1 MSFSS
6 IVKPPAN
13 DGKNFELLILHNND
27 MHARFE
33 QTSQLSGACTTL
45 DREAGKCYGGFP
57 RVATVVK
64 EARRK
69 AESGEGPPVLY
80 LNAGDTYT
88 GTAWFT
94 IYKWKVAAE
103 FLNALQPDAVSL
115 GNNELDKGSTNLSP
129 FLENLNSP
137 VLACNV
143 IVNSMETKQKI
154 QKSIV
159 KDINGVKV
167 GIVGYLK
174 LDSDILDS
182 TGYIE
187 YIDEVIALKEE
198 ATKLKTEGV
207 EIIIALGHS
216 TPEKDI
222 EIATEVENIDLIISG
237 HRNMFYSNGSNAEIE
252 LERILKP
259 VMITQKSGK
268 KLPILQSFTYDKYLG
283 KVHAVFDS
291 DGNLKLLQSNPIL
304 LDKTIQQSV
313 DMSDI
318 IKKYT
323 EEQMTS
329 LATIIGDTVVVIDG
343 SNCKKEECNL
353 GNLITDSMMFY
364 YATRYEGEHWTDAP
378 IAIINGGSLSGTLS
392 PLIRPF
398 PIRRS
403 DLINFL
409 PGPSNLVTITMSGTL
424 LKQMLEE
431 SVANYTL
438 NNTSE
443 QFLQFSGIRVI
454 YDISKDPGS
463 RVISAVIRCGDC
475 DIPEFIEL
483 QEERLYKIIIPSI
496 LASGNNGY
504 SMLGNLTKESLNYDA
519 VATLTEFI
527 QMRSPVYPEIADRI
541 ILLNVPEH
549 NEPDSAASTK
559 ISLAILI
566 YTIFTIAVSLGNH
579 EFDNGIS
586 GLTPFITNLTCP
598 VLAANII
605 LDKVPELKKEENLLT
620 SVIFNISN
628 VKVGVI
634 GYLTPDTKFLAIKND
649 VEYIDEVAAIRRE
662 VKNLKTQG
670 VNILIALGHS
680 GFTKDKEIAYA
691 VDGIDLVIGGH
702 TNTFLWN
709 GLTSDMEIPE
719 GPYPM
724 YVKQAS
730 GKLVPVMQAYAYTK
744 YLGKL
749 LLTFNSD
756 GEIVNVTGNPILLNN
771 SIQQDPDVLA
781 IVKRYQDEVNVISE
795 TIAGNSSVY
804 LDGLSC
810 RISECNM
817 GNLIT
822 DAIVNKYAREYTGS
836 GWTDSPIAIL
846 QGGGI
851 RSSIIHD
858 GQRFNISVGD
868 LYAVMP
874 YDSSIVKISI
884 NGSNIVKMLEHA
896 VASFGPSRGS
906 ARLLQM
912 SGMRVVYDL
921 SKPPGKRVK
930 HIEIL
935 CGKCDIPI
943 YSNISLKE
951 NYNILV
957 NSFLSMGG
965 DGYTVFK
972 DLPSTPLPYNEF
984 QCTFEYLKKMS
995 PVHPSIENRIIM
1007 ANSLGNHELDEGVS
1021 GLTPFIENLT
1031 CPVLAANLILNK
1043 VPELEK
1049 ESNLRKSIV
1058 LNKSG
1063 VSIGLI
1069 GYLTPDTKVLAVK
1082 NDVEYIEEVEALQ
1095 EEVQK
1100 LKKEGINIIIG
1111 LGHSGYLKDLEIA
1124 KKVDG
1129 LDLII
1134 GGHTNTF
1141 LWNGTV
1147 PDSEKALGPYPTY
1160 VVQASGKLVPV
1171 VQAYAYTKYLGK
1183 LHMVFNSK
1191 GELLSADGRPIL
1203 LDNTIPQDPEVL
1215 SIVDKYKD
1223 KILNYTEEIIGNTSV
1238 LLDGLS
1244 CQHKECNMGNLIADA
1259 MIYRYV
1265 SDYEGRKQWSDVP
1278 IAIIQGGGIRS
1289 SIDHADFPAPVTK
1302 GDLIAV
1308 LPFEGILVVVTMSGK
1323 ILLQMLE
1330 HSVENLT
1337 QLDYPGEFLQVSG
1350 IQVEYDMSKPS
1361 GSRVAK
1367 ANVRCWNCSIPI
1379 YSSVVDTEMYNVIM
1393 PNFLSN
1399 GGDGYNML
1407 EGLPKRA
1414 LNYSELTSTLYY
1426 IQNHSPILPASL
1438 GNHEFDEEV
1447 DGVVPFIANL
1457 SCPVLAA
1464 NLILDDVPIL
1474 KEQSNLYKSV
1484 VLTKNGVEI
1493 GIIGYLTPDT
1503 SFLAPKNDVKYE
1515 EEIYAIRKESL
1526 RLRRLGVQ
1534 IIIALGHS
1542 GFVKDLEIAKQV
1554 EDLDL
1559 VIGGHSNT
1567 FLTNTNTSEIPEY
1580 SEGPYPT
1587 LVRQKSGRTVLVVQA
1602 YAFTKYLGRLHLVF
1616 NAQGEIIHFDGNP
1629 ILLNNNFKQDPII
1642 LEMVN
1647 RYKLEFNEINSEVVG
1662 SSMVFLDGVSCRIKE
1677 CNLGNFF
1684 TDAVVYYAKQHDTVH
1699 SDVNI
1704 AVIPGGRIRTSISNN
1719 VKPFNITKGDLITVI
1734 PFSDS
1739 LCIIT
1744 MNGTILKEALEH
1756 SVASWRL
1763 LDAPGQ
1769 FLQMSG
1775 MDVTYDLAKKVGSRV
1790 IRARAI
1796 CSNCKEP
1803 QIIKEDYE
1811 YKIITS
1817 TFLADGGDN
1826 YTMFENLPRDV
1837 MPYNE
1842 VESALYYLSKYSP
1855 INAVVSNRI
1864 VILNDN
1870 KLNSIPFSNEDKDK
1884 TAQLPST
1891 GHHNKTHTAMFFL
1904 LLIMNLSLIGRR

>member
-1 MSFSS
+1 MILFHLTTVLATITLSFSS
-6 IVKPPAN
+6 IVKPPSN

-69 AESGEGPPVLY
+69 AASGEGPPVLY

-103 FLNALQPDAVSL
+103 FLNALQPDAVSF
-115 GNNELDKGSTNLSP
+115 GSNELEKGSTRLSP
-129 FLENLNSP
+129 FLDNLNSP

-159 KDINGVKV
+159 KDLNGVKV
-167 GIVGYLK
+167 AIVGYLE
-174 LDSDILDS
+174 LDSNILDS

-187 YIDEVIALKEE
+187 YIDEVIALKDE
-198 ATKLKTEGV
+198 ATKLKAQGV
-207 EIIIALGHS
+207 KIIVALGHS

-237 HRNMFYSNGSNAEIE
+237 HRNMFYSNGSNTEME
-252 LERILKP
+252 LEQILQP
-259 VMITQKSGK
+259 VIITQKSGK
-268 KLPILQSFTYDKYLG
+268 KIPIFHSFTYDKYLG
-283 KVHAVFDS
+283 KIHAVFDS
-291 DGNLKLLQSNPIL
+291 DGNLKAAQSNPIL
-304 LDKTIQQSV
+304 LDKTIKQNV
-313 DMSDI
+313 DMSEI
-318 IKKYT
+318 IKKYSD
-323 EEQMTS
+323 EQTTS
-329 LATIIGDTVVVIDG
+329 LETIIGDTVVVIDG
-343 SNCKKEECNL
+343 SNCMKEECNL

-364 YATRYEGEHWTDAP
+364 YATRYEGERWTDAP

-398 PIRRS
+398 PVRRS

-409 PGPSNLVTITMSGTL
+409 PGPSNLVTVTMSGTL
-424 LKQMLEE
+424 LQQMLEE

-438 NNTSE
+438 NNTSG

-463 RVISAVIRCGDC
+463 RVMSAVIRCWDC
-475 DIPEFIEL
+475 DIPEFFEL
-483 QEERLYKIIIPSI
+483 QEERLYKIIIPSTLI
-496 LASGNNGY
+496 SVSNGY
-504 SMLGNLTKESLNYDA
+504 SMLVNLTKENLDYDA
-519 VATLTEFI
+519 VATVTEFI
-527 QMRSPVYPEIADRI
+527 QKRSPVYPEIADRI
-541 ILLNVPEH
+541 
-549 NEPDSAASTK
+549 
-559 ISLAILI
+559 
-566 YTIFTIAVSLGNH
+566 SLGNH

-586 GLTPFITNLTCP
+586 GLTPFVTNLTCP

-605 LDKVPELKKEENLLT
+605 LDKVPELRKEENLLR
-620 SVIFNISN
+620 SVVFNINN

-662 VKNLKTQG
+662 VESLKTEG

-680 GFTKDKEIAYA
+680 GFTKDKDIAYA

-709 GLTSDMEIPE
+709 GLTSDVEIPE
-719 GPYPM
+719 GPYPI

-749 LLTFNSD
+749 LVTFNSD

-771 SIQQDPDVLA
+771 SIPQDPDVLA
-781 IVKRYQDEVNVISE
+781 IVERYQDEVYAISE

-810 RISECNM
+810 RMSECNM

-822 DAIVNKYAREYTGS
+822 DAIVNKYAKEYTGS

-851 RSSIIHD
+851 RSSIIHE
-858 GQRFNISVGD
+858 GQYFNISVGD
-868 LYAVMP
+868 LYTVMP
-874 YDSSIVKISI
+874 YDSSIVKITI
-884 NGSNIVKMLEHA
+884 NGSDIVKMLEHS
-896 VASFGPSRGS
+896 VASFGKSHGS

-921 SKPPGKRVK
+921 SKSPGKRVK
-930 HIEIL
+930 HTEIL
-935 CGKCDIPI
+935 CGKCNIPI
-943 YSNISLKE
+943 YSNINLTE
-951 NYNILV
+951 NYNILL
-957 NSFLSMGG
+957 NGFLSMGG
-965 DGYTVFK
+965 DGYT
-972 DLPSTPLPYNEF
+972 
-984 QCTFEYLKKMS
+984 
-995 PVHPSIENRIIM
+995 
-1007 ANSLGNHELDEGVS
+1007 SLGNHELDHGVS

-1049 ESNLRKSIV
+1049 ETNLRKSVV

-1063 VSIGLI
+1063 VSIGVI

-1100 LKKEGINIIIG
+1100 LKKEGVNIIIG

-1147 PDSEKALGPYPTY
+1147 PDSEKSLGPYPTY
-1160 VVQASGKLVPV
+1160 VVQSSGKLVPV

-1203 LDNTIPQDPEVL
+1203 LDKTVPQDPEML
-1215 SIVDKYKD
+1215 SIVDKYKN
-1223 KILNYTEEIIGNTSV
+1223 KVLNYTEEVIGNTSV

-1265 SDYEGRKQWSDVP
+1265 SDYEGREQWSDVP
-1278 IAIIQGGGIRS
+1278 IAVIQGGGIRS

-1308 LPFEGILVVVTMSGK
+1308 LPFEGTLVVVTMNGK

-1330 HSVENLT
+1330 HS
-1337 QLDYPGEFLQVSG
+1337 
-1350 IQVEYDMSKPS
+1350 
-1361 GSRVAK
+1361 
-1367 ANVRCWNCSIPI
+1367 
-1379 YSSVVDTEMYNVIM
+1379 
-1393 PNFLSN
+1393 
-1399 GGDGYNML
+1399 
-1407 EGLPKRA
+1407 
-1414 LNYSELTSTLYY
+1414 
-1426 IQNHSPILPASL
+1426 SL

-1474 KEQSNLYKSV
+1474 EEQSNLHKSV
-1484 VLTKNGVEI
+1484 VLTKNGVQI

-1503 SFLAPKNDVKYE
+1503 RFLAPKNDVKYE
-1515 EEIYAIRKESL
+1515 EEVNAIRKESL

-1542 GFVKDLEIAKQV
+1542 GFLKDLEIAEQV

-1602 YAFTKYLGRLHLVF
+1602 YAFTKYLGRLHLIF
-1616 NAQGEIIHFDGNP
+1616 NAQGEIINFDGNP
-1629 ILLNNNFKQDPII
+1629 ILLNHNVKQDPII
-1642 LEMVN
+1642 LEIVK
-1647 RYKLEFNEINSEVVG
+1647 RYKLEVNEINSEVVG
-1662 SSMVFLDGVSCRIKE
+1662 SSMVFLDGVSCRLKE

-1684 TDAVVYYAKQHDTVH
+1684 TDAVVYYTKQHDNVH
-1699 SDVNI
+1699 SNVNI
-1704 AVIPGGRIRTSISNN
+1704 AVIAGGRIRTSISDN

-1744 MNGTILKEALEH
+1744 MNGTILKQALEH

-1796 CSNCKEP
+1796 CSNCKEL
-1803 QIIKEDYE
+1803 QVIKEDYE

-1826 YTMFENLPRDV
+1826 YTMFESLPRDV
-1837 MPYNE
+1837 LPYNE

-1855 INAVVSNRI
+1855 INTVVSNRI
-1864 VILNDN
+1864 VIFNDD
-1870 KLNSIPFSNEDKDK
+1870 KLKSIPHRNEDKDK

-1891 GHHNKTHTAMFFL
+1891 GHHNKAHTAMFFL
-1904 LLIMNLSLIGRR
+1904 LLVMNLSLNGRR